1 MPGAGS
7 GRASSGILR
16 TMTGVASALDL
27 AVPAQAQA
35 HCNKPPVS
43 SKGREA
49 RSAKTSGSVSYG
61 IGCKKLLMDAES
73 VDLVIAPSDLD
84 IWLEFRN
91 LTYTVMT
98 KKRFAFCESLK
109 WMCPCFLRRGSED
122 VEMAAQRRSPES
134 RKLLQGISGK
144 AKDGEILAV
153 MGPSGSGKST
163 LIDALAQRI
172 DKKSLD
178 GSITLNG
185 QKVDPELLR
194 NISAYVMQDDLLF
207 PMLTVKETLMFAANV
222 RLPAS
227 HGKEAKVERVNSMIR
242 QLGLGKVAD
251 TIIGDESHRGVSGGE
266 RRRVSIGIDI
276 VHGPLL
282 LFLDEPTSG
291 LDSSSAFMVVETLKH
306 IAEMGSIVIFSVHQP
321 SDRILGLIDN
331 LLILASGQMIYMGH
345 PRELT
350 SYFTAFNHGY
360 PIPSTHGN
368 AAEFAID
375 LIQILSSMPEGIK
388 PLVSRFQVKSRY
400 NDTLA
405 VESSALQAKRH
416 PATPTGVA
424 GAIAASISKGRF
436 MATSGYVEHCNDSE
450 TLVLKFA
457 NTRSEEIKVL
467 TWRCIT
473 NIRRTPELFYTRLGT
488 VTVSGML
495 LATIFWNLDHT
506 PKGLQERLGFFTFAM
521 TFSYYSCVDTLP
533 IFLQERYI
541 FIRETAHNAYRKSSY
556 VLANAII
563 YIPFLGLLSFA
574 FAVTTFWAVG
584 LAGGFSGFCF
594 FFLILWASFWA
605 GNSFATFLSAII
617 PNVILGYT
625 IVVAVLAYFLL
636 LSGFFRTRDRI
647 PNYWIWFHY
656 ISLIKYPYEAVV
668 RNELMRSS
676 VHACYETAGQIFTN
690 TPLAPYISETLVEN
704 VLDTVRTEVLGNTPF
719 STLNGSTCMMDGM
732 AVLKNQDIT
741 QLGKWTDLA
750 ITIMF
755 GVVYRIMFYFVL
767 GNAQN
772 QRH

>member
-1 MPGAGS
+1 MRNFLAATSAESSKSMSAGS
-7 GRASSGILR
+7 HG
-16 TMTGVASALDL
+16 ALDL
-27 AVPAQAQA
+27 ALPLQTQQLAT
-35 HCNKPPVS
+35 KPPC
-43 SKGREA
+43 SKPKEPVVRNVVVKGQNV
-49 RSAKTSGSVSYG
+49 SGSSINIVTGSKNVIKGVTVVSG
-61 IGCKKLLMDAES
+61 TQES
-73 VDLVIAPSDLD
+73 TSAQVNLD
-84 IWLEFRN
+84 IWLEFRD
-91 LTYTVMT
+91 LTYTVIC
-98 KKRFAFCESLK
+98 KKKFEWDSLK
-109 WMCPCFLRRGSED
+109 WLCPCFSRLGDEDEENPARR
-122 VEMAAQRRSPES
+122 QES
-134 RKLLQGISGK
+134 VTRTLLQGISGK

-172 DKKSLD
+172 ERKSLK

-185 QKVDPELLR
+185 QEVDPDLLR

-227 HGKEAKVERVNSMIR
+227 HGKEAKVERVDCLIR

-331 LLILASGQMIYMGH
+331 LLILANGQMIYMGH

-350 SYFTAFNHGY
+350 AYFTAFNHGY
-360 PIPSTHGN
+360 PIPSSHGN

-375 LIQILSSMPEGIK
+375 LIQILNSMPEGIR
-388 PLVSRFQVKSRY
+388 PLVSRYKVTSAYMNLR
-400 NDTLA
+400 A
-405 VESSALQAKRH
+405 IESSAGMQVKPH

-424 GAIAASISKGRF
+424 GAIAASICKGRL
-436 MATSGYVEHCNDSE
+436 MATSGYVEHCNDST

-457 NTRSEEIKVL
+457 NTRSEEIKFL

-488 VTVSGML
+488 VTVSGIL
-495 LATIFWNLDHT
+495 LATIFWQLDHT

-556 VLANAII
+556 VLANSLI

-594 FFLILWASFWA
+594 FFLIIWASFWA

-676 VHACYETAGQIFTN
+676 AITCYETAGNQN
-690 TPLAPYISETLVEN
+690 PAPKRC
-704 VLDTVRTEVLGNTPF
+704 VL
-719 STLNGSTCMMDGM
+719 
-732 AVLKNQDIT
+732 
-741 QLGKWTDLA
+741 
-750 ITIMF
+750 
-755 GVVYRIMFYFVL
+755 
-767 GNAQN
+767 
-772 QRH
+772 

>member
-1 MPGAGS
+1 MTD
-7 GRASSGILR
+7 RATIACSCALPNCDSDTLLETPFCFVHFFHSFFNQLCVAIIHTNPEHPCPLWR
-16 TMTGVASALDL
+16 VQRHCEDTMMDTHSYGALDL
-27 AVPAQAQA
+27 AVSMQGPQLATRPPN
-35 HCNKPPVS
+35 CNKRKETTAGRNVTKTAQDS
-43 SKGREA
+43 SA
-49 RSAKTSGSVSYG
+49 CGSVSVS
-61 IGCKKLLMDAES
+61 IGGKNPNKEAGVEESTAEK
-73 VDLVIAPSDLD
+73 VDLD
-84 IWLEFRN
+84 IWLAFRD
-91 LTYTVMT
+91 LTYTVKI
-98 KKRFAFCESLK
+98 KKKFEWDSLK
-109 WMCPCFLRRGSED
+109 WLCPWQRSRG
-122 VEMAAQRRSPES
+122 VEFQRDELPTHRN
-134 RKLLQGISGK
+134 LLQKISGK

-172 DKKSLD
+172 EKRSLN
-178 GSITLNG
+178 GNITLNG
-185 QKVDPELLR
+185 QEVDPELLR

-207 PMLTVKETLMFAANV
+207 PMLTVKETLMFAADV

-227 HGKEAKVERVNSMIR
+227 LGKEAKVERVNTMIR
-242 QLGLGKVAD
+242 QLGLGGVAD

-306 IAEMGSIVIFSVHQP
+306 IAQMGSIVIFSVHQP

-331 LLILASGQMIYMGH
+331 LLILANGQIIYMGH
-345 PRELT
+345 PRQLT
-350 SYFTAFNHGY
+350 AYFTAFNHGY
-360 PIPSTHGN
+360 PIPASHGN

-375 LIQILSSMPEGIK
+375 LIQILSSMPDGIR
-388 PLVSRFQVKSRY
+388 PLVDRY
-400 NDTLA
+400 LMTTRRSNAHA
-405 VESSALQAKRH
+405 VEPSTLQRKRH
-416 PATPTGVA
+416 PATPTGVT
-424 GAIAASISKGRF
+424 GAIAASISKGRL
-436 MATSGYVEHCNDSE
+436 MAASGYVEHCNDSE

-457 NTRSEEIKVL
+457 NTRSEEIKFL

-488 VTVSGML
+488 VTVSGIL
-495 LATIFWNLDHT
+495 LATIFWQLDYT

-584 LAGGFSGFCF
+584 LAGGFGGFCF
-594 FFLILWASFWA
+594 FFLIIWASFWA

-647 PNYWIWFHY
+647 PDYWIWFHY
-656 ISLIKYPYEAVV
+656 VSLIKYPYEAVV

-676 VHACYETAGQIFTN
+676 AHACYENAGN
-690 TPLAPYISETLVEN
+690 
-704 VLDTVRTEVLGNTPF
+704 
-719 STLNGSTCMMDGM
+719 
-732 AVLKNQDIT
+732 
-741 QLGKWTDLA
+741 
-750 ITIMF
+750 
-755 GVVYRIMFYFVL
+755 
-767 GNAQN
+767 
-772 QRH
+772 

>member
-1 MPGAGS
+1 MKSMSADIHG
-7 GRASSGILR
+7 
-16 TMTGVASALDL
+16 ALDL
-27 AVPAQAQA
+27 ALPLQAKQLA
-35 HCNKPPVS
+35 AMPPCSKPIEPVARNIMPKGQNANRGFKNS
-43 SKGREA
+43 ATGSKNSIKEVTV
-49 RSAKTSGSVSYG
+49 TSDSHDSTLAL
-61 IGCKKLLMDAES
+61 I
-73 VDLVIAPSDLD
+73 DLD
-84 IWLEFRN
+84 IWLEFRD
-91 LTYTVMT
+91 LTYTVIN
-98 KKRFAFCESLK
+98 KKKFDWRSLRCAFS
-109 WMCPCFLRRGSED
+109 FFSRYRNED
-122 VEMAAQRRSPES
+122 VESLSRRHVPVTHN
-134 RKLLQGISGK
+134 LLQGISGR
-144 AKDGEILAV
+144 AKDGQILGV

-172 DKKSLD
+172 ERKSMQ

-185 QKVDPELLR
+185 QEVDPELLR

-222 RLPAS
+222 RLPATQ
-227 HGKEAKVERVNSMIR
+227 GKEAKVERVNSMIR

-251 TIIGDESHRGVSGGE
+251 TIIGDESHRGISGGE

-306 IAEMGSIVIFSVHQP
+306 IAETGSIVIFSIHQP

-331 LLILASGQMIYMGH
+331 LIILANGQMIYMGH
-345 PRELT
+345 PGDLT
-350 SYFTAFNHGY
+350 AYFTAFNHGY
-360 PIPSTHGN
+360 PIPASHGN

-375 LIQILSSMPEGIK
+375 LIQILSSMPEGIR
-388 PLVSRFQVKSRY
+388 PLVTRY
-400 NDTLA
+400 KVASTYSNLRA
-405 VESSALQAKRH
+405 LESTSAMQTKRH

-424 GAIAASISKGRF
+424 GAIAASISKGRL
-436 MATSGYVEHCNDSE
+436 MAATGYVEHCNDST

-457 NTRSEEIKVL
+457 NTRSEEIKFL

-488 VTVSGML
+488 VTISGVL
-495 LATIFWNLDHT
+495 LATIFWQLDHT

-556 VLANAII
+556 VLANSLI

-574 FAVTTFWAVG
+574 FAVTTFWTVG

-594 FFLILWASFWA
+594 FFLIIWASFWA

-676 VHACYETAGQIFTN
+676 TSACFETAGNREI
-690 TPLAPYISETLVEN
+690 
-704 VLDTVRTEVLGNTPF
+704 
-719 STLNGSTCMMDGM
+719 
-732 AVLKNQDIT
+732 
-741 QLGKWTDLA
+741 
-750 ITIMF
+750 
-755 GVVYRIMFYFVL
+755 
-767 GNAQN
+767 
-772 QRH
+772 H

>member
-1 MPGAGS
+1 MLGIKEGYMREVPATPSATSPYIVRSMSAGS
-7 GRASSGILR
+7 YGG
-16 TMTGVASALDL
+16 LDL
-27 AVPAQAQA
+27 AVPVTKPMAP
-35 HCNKPPVS
+35 KPPVAGGP
-43 SKGREA
+43 SKPKELTSRNGKGQNGSTSTGAVSVVNKNFSNEVTVVGGNQEVI
-49 RSAKTSGSVSYG
+49 SAQVN
-61 IGCKKLLMDAES
+61 
-73 VDLVIAPSDLD
+73 LD
-84 IWLEFRN
+84 IWLEFRD
-91 LTYTVMT
+91 LTYTVAS
-98 KKRFAFCESLK
+98 KRRLGWDSFK
-109 WMCPCFLRRGSED
+109 WVCPCFSRHKNE
-122 VEMAAQRRSPES
+122 VEMNPAQKKVPVTKS
-134 RKLLQGISGK
+134 LLQGISGK

-172 DKKSLD
+172 DRKSLV

-185 QKVDPELLR
+185 QEVDPDLLR

-227 HGKEAKVERVNSMIR
+227 HGKEAKIARVNSMIR

-291 LDSSSAFMVVETLKH
+291 LDSSSAFMVVETLRH

-331 LLILASGQMIYMGH
+331 LLILANGQMIYMGH
-345 PRELT
+345 PKELT
-350 SYFTAFNHGY
+350 AYFTAFNHGY
-360 PIPSTHGN
+360 PIPSSHGN

-375 LIQILSSMPEGIK
+375 LIQILSSMPEGIR
-388 PLVSRFQVKSRY
+388 PLVTRY
-400 NDTLA
+400 KVTSSYNHLRG
-405 VESSALQAKRH
+405 ESSPANRARLH

-424 GAIAASISKGRF
+424 GAIAASIAKGRL
-436 MATSGYVEHCNDSE
+436 MSTSGYVEHCNDSA

-457 NTRSEEIKVL
+457 NTRSEEIKFL

-488 VTVSGML
+488 VTVSGLL
-495 LATIFWNLDHT
+495 LATIFWQLDHT

-556 VLANAII
+556 VLANALI

-584 LAGGFSGFCF
+584 LAGGFGGFCF
-594 FFLILWASFWA
+594 FFLIIWASFWA
-605 GNSFATFLSAII
+605 
-617 PNVILGYT
+617 
-625 IVVAVLAYFLL
+625 
-636 LSGFFRTRDRI
+636 
-647 PNYWIWFHY
+647 
-656 ISLIKYPYEAVV
+656 AVV

-676 VHACYETAGQIFTN
+676 ASSCYETAGQIFTN
-690 TPLAPYISETLVEN
+690 TPLAPYIPETLVN
-704 VLDTVRTEVLGNTPF
+704 SVLETLKEDVLSDTPY
-719 STLNGSTCMMDGM
+719 SDLNGSTCIMDGM
-732 AVLKNQDIT
+732 AVLQNQDIT
-741 QLGKWTDLA
+741 QLGKWSNLV
-750 ITIMF
+750 ITIAF
-755 GVVYRIMFYFVL
+755 GVVYRVLFYFVL
-767 GNAQN
+767 GKAQN

>member
-1 MPGAGS
+1 MAVIGCSAVGTAVLLVTPHPCSWPRRPPTAPMFLQLLGS
-7 GRASSGILR
+7 AFLIFALLYKLCPLFVCSFWLGFVRALPP
-16 TMTGVASALDL
+16 VASATPAGIVSSMSARNSGALDL
-27 AVPAQAQA
+27 AAPMQA
-35 HCNKPPVS
+35 PPLTTRPPGS
-43 SKGREA
+43 SKHKEVLIP
-49 RSAKTSGSVSYG
+49 RSGKGQSGSRGSGNDSSGGQSQELVS
-61 IGCKKLLMDAES
+61 AQVS
-73 VDLVIAPSDLD
+73 LD
-84 IWLEFRN
+84 IWLEFRD
-91 LTYTVMT
+91 LTYTVRS
-98 KKRFAFCESLK
+98 KKKFEWDSLQ
-109 WMCPCFLRRGSED
+109 WRCPCFSWSGNED
-122 VEMAAQRRSPES
+122 NAERPPQRRAPIT
-134 RKLLQGISGK
+134 RNLLHGISGK

-172 DKKSLD
+172 DRSSLQ

-185 QKVDPELLR
+185 QEVDPELLR

-227 HGKEAKVERVNSMIR
+227 HGKEAKVERVNTMIQ

-291 LDSSSAFMVVETLKH
+291 LDSSSAFMVVQTLKH

-331 LLILASGQMIYMGH
+331 LLILANGQMIYMGH

-350 SYFTAFNHGY
+350 AYFTAFNHGY
-360 PIPSTHGN
+360 PIPSSHGN

-388 PLVSRFQVKSRY
+388 PLLSRY
-400 NDTLA
+400 QVTARYNNA
-405 VESSALQAKRH
+405 YMVESSALQAKRH

-424 GAIAASISKGRF
+424 GAIAASISKGRL
-436 MATSGYVEHCNDSE
+436 MATSGYVEHCNDSA

-457 NTRSEEIKVL
+457 NVRSEEIKFL
-467 TWRCIT
+467 TWRCIA

-488 VTVSGML
+488 VTISGML
-495 LATIFWNLDHT
+495 LATIFWQLDHT

-563 YIPFLGLLSFA
+563 YIPFMGLLSFA

-594 FFLILWASFWA
+594 FFLIMWASFWA

-668 RNELMRSS
+668 RNELMRPSAY
-676 VHACYETAGQIFTN
+676 ACYETAGNNQLRENIDSVICVNFTFN
-690 TPLAPYISETLVEN
+690 
-704 VLDTVRTEVLGNTPF
+704 F
-719 STLNGSTCMMDGM
+719 
-732 AVLKNQDIT
+732 
-741 QLGKWTDLA
+741 
-750 ITIMF
+750 
-755 GVVYRIMFYFVL
+755 
-767 GNAQN
+767 
-772 QRH
+772 